1 MGKTKTAE
9 GGEYAEDAAPV
20 VDDKSDKDSG
30 LHVNKA
36 TRTHVV
42 AIPVADGTVV
52 AVFPVSVVNAEKFYA
67 EHDKVDA

>member
-1 MGKTKTAE
+1 MEDDQTREEAT
-9 GGEYAEDAAPV
+9 DAAEER
-20 VDDKSDKDSG
+20 KDSG

-52 AVFPVSVVNAEKFYA
+52 AVFPVSVVNADKFYA